1 VNTDRLEA
9 LARSLAE
16 RDHGRRHDRE
26 VARLRAERL
35 RAQVEEALQRFAAAA
50 AAAGAPHLGH
60 LVEVGP
66 VEPDAKSVRA
76 FQFLVSRGR
85 HEGIVVS
92 KDRGEVMLVG
102 PYKQLQEQ
110 GPCNPV
116 QIRGDDLGGE
126 ALDAALEAFLV
137 ALIEQAYAS

>member
-1 VNTDRLEA
+1 MNTGRLEA

-16 RDHGRRHDRE
+16 REQGRRHDRE
-26 VARLRAERL
+26 LARQRAERL
-35 RAQVEEALQRFAAAA
+35 RVEVEEALQRFAAAA

-60 LVEVGP
+60 LVAVGP

-76 FQFLVSRGR
+76 FQFLVARGR

-92 KDRGEVMLVG
+92 KDRGEVMIVG
-102 PYKQLQEQ
+102 PYRRSQEQ

-116 QIRGDDLGGE
+116 QLRGDELGGE